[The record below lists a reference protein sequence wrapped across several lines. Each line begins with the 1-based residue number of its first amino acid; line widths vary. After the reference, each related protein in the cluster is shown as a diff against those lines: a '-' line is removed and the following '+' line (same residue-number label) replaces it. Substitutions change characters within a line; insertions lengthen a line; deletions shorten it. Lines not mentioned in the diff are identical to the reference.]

1 VTARRAEVVRG
12 VAAAAVLAGVVIGV
26 PVVLAAAVGWPL
38 PGELPSVAELGE
50 ILTAER
56 APEAATVWKIL
67 AVLAWV
73 AWAQV
78 VASLVVETAATLR
91 QGLAAT
97 LPGLGLAHGLTAP
110 LVAAIVLAWPG
121 GGAPSAAA
129 ASTPAVA
136 SPPPPPPAAE
146 LGPSPATTPP
156 PSATVDHVV
165 VRRDTLWDLAQR
177 YLGDGRR
184 ARELFEANRGRPQPD
199 GSTLT
204 DPGLLRPGWVISIP
218 VEADAVVT
226 GAVEVRPGDTLWEL
240 AEEHLGDGQR
250 YSELV
255 ELNAGRPQ
263 PDGDTLVDPDRIEP
277 GWVLRLTSAG
287 AAPAAP
293 MEAPVAAPANGT
305 VPPPVDPPPPVDTQV
320 VPPGADHGDRG
331 AVTLDEDGAGPPLA
345 PVGLIGGG
353 VATAGLVVLLD
364 RRRRA
369 QQRRRLRGHRPP
381 QPGAAAAGAERVLR
395 AGADYDGAARVDLAL
410 RAAAAGEDGL
420 PALRWVEA
428 SPDAIVVV
436 VGDHRA
442 PPPGFVDDG
451 PGRWRTGVGDV
462 GDDELA
468 ALATP
473 AASPA
478 PCLVPV
484 GRDDAGAEVLIDL
497 EAAGVVSVVGD
508 PEAATA
514 LVRAAAVAAATSP
527 WSEGARV
534 LAVGLDDVRL
544 PTVEAV
550 AAFGDALAAAERRVE
565 RTAVLAGGHPPS
577 ADGAGRREPVDAEPL
592 MVLSAA
598 VPNEDDRRTLC
609 ALASA
614 PGSGVAV
621 VMVVPGPAEAVG
633 LVLSVD
639 ADGSVTVND
648 HRLRVR
654 QLDEGAMASVD
665 ELLETAASPAV
676 PPGDDQLKPPAPVIA
691 GEHPVPPSGSALHEL
706 LREVDVL
713 VRVLG
718 PVEAVRLTPDGETRL
733 RVGKQKS
740 LEAITYLAL
749 RETPVDREELQA
761 ALWPAGTNSA
771 KTFQNVVWAAR
782 KALGADRD
790 GAELLPDPVDGRYGS
805 NPRLVTDYGL
815 FHELVTRAAE
825 TDDPTEAARLLAD
838 ALRVVRGE
846 PFVGVGRNYVW
857 VAPHAG
863 MVVAQVVDAAEELA
877 EMRLAA
883 GDCRGAEEAARAGLR
898 VFPCEERL
906 YRVLMRCAHASGSRA
921 GVQRAFDELVA
932 RAADP
937 DGGVEP
943 EDTVHEDTIALLEE
957 LTRARPGSS

>member
-1 VTARRAEVVRG
+1 
-12 VAAAAVLAGVVIGV
+12 
-26 PVVLAAAVGWPL
+26 
-38 PGELPSVAELGE
+38 
-50 ILTAER
+50 
-56 APEAATVWKIL
+56 
-67 AVLAWV
+67 
-73 AWAQV
+73 
-78 VASLVVETAATLR
+78 
-91 QGLAAT
+91 
-97 LPGLGLAHGLTAP
+97 
-110 LVAAIVLAWPG
+110 
-121 GGAPSAAA
+121 
-129 ASTPAVA
+129 
-136 SPPPPPPAAE
+136 
-146 LGPSPATTPP
+146 
-156 PSATVDHVV
+156 
-165 VRRDTLWDLAQR
+165 
-177 YLGDGRR
+177 
-184 ARELFEANRGRPQPD
+184 
-199 GSTLT
+199 
-204 DPGLLRPGWVISIP
+204 
-218 VEADAVVT
+218 
-226 GAVEVRPGDTLWEL
+226 
-240 AEEHLGDGQR
+240 
-250 YSELV
+250 
-255 ELNAGRPQ
+255 
-263 PDGDTLVDPDRIEP
+263 
-277 GWVLRLTSAG
+277 
-287 AAPAAP
+287 
-293 MEAPVAAPANGT
+293 
-305 VPPPVDPPPPVDTQV
+305 
-320 VPPGADHGDRG
+320 
-331 AVTLDEDGAGPPLA
+331 
-345 PVGLIGGG
+345 
-353 VATAGLVVLLD
+353 
-364 RRRRA
+364 
-369 QQRRRLRGHRPP
+369 
-381 QPGAAAAGAERVLR
+381 
-395 AGADYDGAARVDLAL
+395 
-410 RAAAAGEDGL
+410 
-420 PALRWVEA
+420 
-428 SPDAIVVV
+428 
-436 VGDHRA
+436 
-442 PPPGFVDDG
+442 
-451 PGRWRTGVGDV
+451 
-462 GDDELA
+462 
-468 ALATP
+468 
-473 AASPA
+473 
-478 PCLVPV
+478 
-484 GRDDAGAEVLIDL
+484 
-497 EAAGVVSVVGD
+497 
-508 PEAATA
+508 
-514 LVRAAAVAAATSP
+514 
-527 WSEGARV
+527 
-534 LAVGLDDVRL
+534 
-544 PTVEAV
+544 
-550 AAFGDALAAAERRVE
+550 
-565 RTAVLAGGHPPS
+565 
-577 ADGAGRREPVDAEPL
+577 
-592 MVLSAA
+592 
-598 VPNEDDRRTLC
+598 
-609 ALASA
+609 
-614 PGSGVAV
+614 V